1 VHETPNQL
9 QRSDSKDLIQEY
21 SNVIKLD
28 LDLHRTSLKFVS
40 AQTNNNSEKI
50 LKSMQITT
58 TPKKAEG
65 KTNLHASDVKSK
77 QIETKINQN

>member
-58 TPKKAEG
+58 PKKAEG
-65 KTNLHASDVKSK
+65 KTNLHASNVKSK
-77 QIETKINQN
+77 QIEMKINQK